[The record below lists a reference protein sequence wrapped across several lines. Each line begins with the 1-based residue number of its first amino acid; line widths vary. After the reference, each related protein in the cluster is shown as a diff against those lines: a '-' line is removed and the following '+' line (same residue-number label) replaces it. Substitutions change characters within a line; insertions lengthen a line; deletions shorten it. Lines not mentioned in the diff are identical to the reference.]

1 MLITAGKI
9 FARQIAFR
17 SLAESAGSRCLQMA
31 VKLKL
36 KICVNQRSA
45 EAVAFLNSGYEAP
58 TPQDASEDEG
68 MVLRDAETRG
78 WEVE

>member
-1 MLITAGKI
+1 
-9 FARQIAFR
+9 
-17 SLAESAGSRCLQMA
+17 MA

-68 MVLRDAETRG
+68 MVLRDAETRS